1 MSAAGQAARPPHLHD
16 ARMTIIMLKFPGSES
31 WPGPGTWGQEFSQG
45 FGWIWANPLEN
56 PPSATPRPSGTPH
69 GKAGNFSYHVY
80 SPTMNYPDKLYER
93 MLLFYKVKIFNLK
106 ISLFECHIGRLYLT
120 PRDSGF

>member
-1 MSAAGQAARPPHLHD
+1 MALVL
-16 ARMTIIMLKFPGSES
+16 IIRYSFLLFSFLNL
-31 WPGPGTWGQEFSQG
+31 GT
-45 FGWIWANPLEN
+45 
-56 PPSATPRPSGTPH
+56 
-69 GKAGNFSYHVY
+69 YHVY

-93 MLLFYKVKIFNLK
+93 MLLFYKVKIFHLK